1 MSGAGRSTAPGGSDR
16 WTGTPS
22 ALMGPAPGCTRS
34 TTIPRASVSGAADRA
49 TESVEQLVVGRAD
62 GEPAIRGAQRL
73 VGRAQPMGG
82 AERLRRAAGGPVLGG
97 LPDGERHRRLE
108 QRRVDELPFARRL
121 AMLERAEHAVGAEE
135 PGGTVADGNP
145 GLRTRA
151 RLPAGDADDRTHAL
165 RDEVVAAA

>member
-1 MSGAGRSTAPGGSDR
+1 MRAGFLRGRLLDLGGER
-16 WTGTPS
+16 VAVLQP
-22 ALMGPAPGCTRS
+22 
-34 TTIPRASVSGAADRA
+34 PRAAGEARVVEQVGTADRT
-49 TESVEQLVVGRAD
+49 TECVEQLVVGRAD

-73 VGRAQPMGG
+73 VGRAQSMGG

-135 PGGTVADGNP
+135 PGGKVADGNP
-145 GLRTRA
+145 GLRRRA
-151 RLPAGDADDRTHAL
+151 VLLAGDADDATHAL